1 MTVLRIWT
9 TAYAAST
16 WRRFGYVL
24 LGLPLGLAG
33 VALALGGRW
42 RTAARWQAATA
53 RWADLRET
61 APPTAGRTVGAAA
74 LSVATGL
81 AGWAVTQY
89 LGFLVLYSVGYPL
102 RNYVGAG
109 DGDTAPLVPWA
120 HLSVH
125 AAPADA
131 WASTYH
137 DAWGGPTLAGAWA
150 VHAALVLLTL
160 QPILSWTVRGL
171 ARLQR
176 RPLRPAAPAAV
187 RRPAAVA
194 S

>member
-1 MTVLRIWT
+1 MKLLRIWT
-9 TAYAAST
+9 TAYAAGT

-24 LGLPLGLAG
+24 LGLPLGIAG
-33 VALALGGRW
+33 LVLALAGRW
-42 RTAARWQAATA
+42 RTVARWQAKAA
-53 RWADLRET
+53 RWADLRKT
-61 APPTAGRTVGAAA
+61 GTPTAGRTLGAAA

-102 RNYVGAG
+102 RNYVSAG
-109 DGDTAPLVPWA
+109 GDTAPLVPWA

-125 AAPADA
+125 AGSPN
-131 WASTYH
+131 WASEYH

-160 QPILSWTVRGL
+160 QPVLAWAVRGL

-176 RPLRPAAPAAV
+176 SPLRPTAPARAG
-187 RRPAAVA
+187 RTAAVA